1 MYSYQYPR
9 PALTVDCAIFCQC
22 KGKTYILL
30 IERAQDPFANTWA
43 FPGGFVDMDEDLSQA
58 AYRELK
64 EETGFENCQ
73 LSQFKT
79 YGGVNRDP
87 RGRTVSVVYT
97 GELKLDAL
105 PKVTGMDDAKQAQ
118 WWLIDE
124 LPELAFDH
132 DLIMKELLA

>member
-1 MYSYQYPR
+1 
-9 PALTVDCAIFCQC
+9 
-22 KGKTYILL
+22 
-30 IERAQDPFANTWA
+30 
-43 FPGGFVDMDEDLSQA
+43 MDEDLDQA

-73 LSQFKT
+73 LKQFKT
-79 YGGVNRDP
+79 YGGVDRDP

-97 GELKLDAL
+97 GELKLDKL

-118 WWLIDE
+118 WWPIDQ

-132 DLIMKELLA
+132 DLIMKELLDVRMS